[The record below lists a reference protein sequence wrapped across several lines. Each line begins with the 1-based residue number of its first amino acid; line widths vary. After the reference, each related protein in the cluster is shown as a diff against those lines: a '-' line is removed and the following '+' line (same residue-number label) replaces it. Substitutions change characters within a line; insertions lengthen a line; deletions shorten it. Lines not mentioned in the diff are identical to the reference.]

1 MDPNAN
7 WTEQV
12 RLARAIQAREDAA
25 DPDFG
30 ISDEDRDA
38 NLDDGEALA
47 DLVIG
52 LNTWLAAGGFA
63 PCGVPTT

>member
-7 WTEQV
+7 WAEQV

-25 DPDFG
+25 DPMDG
-30 ISDEDRDA
+30 MSDEDRDA
-38 NLDDGEALA
+38 NLDDGQALA

-52 LNTWLAAGGFA
+52 LNTWLAAGGF
-63 PCGVPTT
+63 PPTGVPTA